1 MIVLIA
7 SAAVVVI
14 GLAAALAFGAASRMS
29 VRASEPVSSAGGV
42 PLPPGRIGVD
52 DLARVRFDTAFRG
65 YRMDQVDAVLDRMQ
79 ARLAELEG
87 DTEPRLVEADEDEP
101 EPQAPFDDGDPG
113 RGADSSATSTTGSV
127 AAFPR
132 VRRHGPPEG
141 PSPERPGS
149 PSA

>member
-1 MIVLIA
+1 M
-7 SAAVVVI
+7 
-14 GLAAALAFGAASRMS
+14 
-29 VRASEPVSSAGGV
+29 
-42 PLPPGRIGVD
+42 D

-79 ARLAELEG
+79 ARLAELES

-101 EPQAPFDDGDPG
+101 EPRTPLDDGGPG

-141 PSPERPGS
+141 TSPERPGS